1 MGTMSIT
8 RTSAVERPGW
18 ARIGT
23 GSALSVLVLGLV
35 LSWFAQRRMDETF
48 ARLDASRLEESAQVL
63 DSMLAHQRKQLA
75 STVGL
80 LSEDSRIRAMVLTPT
95 FDRATVVDLLTDLK
109 STSGASVLAM
119 LDADG
124 TVRAVVGAPEMD
136 QLDLGTSSL
145 VKSALEKPSAQLWAF
160 ANEVGVLSATA
171 VRLDNQVRAMFM
183 MGFELEDA
191 VLENIERSIGATG
204 AVFVGDQLVASAS
217 KSPEVEQ
224 ALRDAA
230 ALPPGRYKVV
240 SDMFLASSAPLSD
253 SAIAATV
260 AWLVPRYRHAEGVA
274 LTRALA
280 WVPAVLVGILLAFMI
295 GLLRSQSRAGQPLGI
310 ESTARRMP

>member
-1 MGTMSIT
+1 MMQATVT
-8 RTSAVERPGW
+8 ERAERAGW
-18 ARIGT
+18 ARIGV
-23 GSALSVLVLGLV
+23 GAAAFVFALAVL
-35 LSWFAQRRMDETF
+35 LSWTTQRRIDTWLDG
-48 ARLDASRLEESAQVL
+48 LDARTLDESSQVL
-63 DSMLAHQRKQLA
+63 DQLVEQQGKQLA
-75 STVGL
+75 TTVAL
-80 LSEDSRIRAMVLTPT
+80 LSEDARVRAMVLTPT

>member
-1 MGTMSIT
+1 MMHTGET
-8 RTSAVERPGW
+8 AGAAW
-18 ARIGT
+18 ARMGV
-23 GSALSVLVLGLV
+23 GGAAFVFALAIM
-35 LSWFAQRRMDETF
+35 LSWTTQRRIDTWLDG
-48 ARLDASRLEESAQVL
+48 LDARTLDESSQVL
-63 DSMLAHQRKQLA
+63 DQLVEQQGKQLA
-75 STVGL
+75 TTVAL
-80 LSEDSRIRAMVLTPT
+80 LSEDARVRAMVLTPT